1 MGDKRS
7 TKTNKQPRVYNIAE
21 RERKECH
28 CMLFL
33 TPDNEFSGDAQK
45 INLEYLIDQIQ
56 K

>member
-1 MGDKRS
+1 M
-7 TKTNKQPRVYNIAE
+7 

-33 TPDNEFSGDAQK
+33 SPDNEFSGDAQK